1 MTRSAPNS
9 RDHRIDI
16 LRGVS
21 ILLVLILHFHLAYN
35 LVESPFSR
43 ILSSTFVEAL
53 ARNGNYGVTIFF
65 VISGYLITSTSL
77 RRFGSLKDVSP
88 PQFYAYRFAR
98 IVPCMVLALTIIT
111 TLGVAGLPHFRSK
124 GPTSF
129 FIADLSVLTFWHNVL
144 MAKVGYFNYG
154 LNILWSLSVEEVFYF
169 TFPLLCVILRR
180 PSWIVAAW
188 IAAMVYGPIYRYRHA
203 DDEIRFLYG
212 YFACF
217 DAIAMG
223 CCMALLARWWKTR
236 RTYLSGTG
244 RNVLQFLAAV
254 LIAWIYLRKAIGDSP
269 VFGPTLVAIGAS
281 IFVLVEGCWPGPPTA
296 LSRIRWEPMGWLGR
310 HSYEL
315 YLFHIVVL
323 ALMRNLVDR
332 GHLAPGQ
339 KPLWFVV
346 FLVLST
352 FAAAAV
358 ARFYSEPLNR
368 RLRLALIPAK

>member
-1 MTRSAPNS
+1 MLSA
-9 RDHRIDI
+9 
-16 LRGVS
+16 
-21 ILLVLILHFHLAYN
+21 
-35 LVESPFSR
+35 
-43 ILSSTFVEAL
+43 TFVEAL
-53 ARNGNYGVTIFF
+53 ARNGNYGVTLFF

-77 RRFGSLKDVSP
+77 RRFGSLKQVSP
-88 PQFYAYRFAR
+88 TRFYAYRFAR
-98 IVPCMVLALTIIT
+98 IVPCMVLVLTIIT

-169 TFPLLCVILRR
+169 TFPLLCLILRR
-180 PSWIVAAW
+180 PPWIVAVW
-188 IAAMVYGPIYRYRHA
+188 IAAIVYGPIYRYRHA
-203 DDEIRFLYG
+203 DNEIRFLYG

-217 DAIAMG
+217 DGIAMG
-223 CCMALLARWWKTR
+223 CCMALLARQPKMRQAGFT
-236 RTYLSGTG
+236 SSAP

-269 VFGPTLVAIGAS
+269 VFGPTLVAIGAA
-281 IFVLVEGCWPGPPTA
+281 IFVFAEGWWPPLSGA
-296 LSRIRWEPMGWLGR
+296 SSRIRWEPIGWLGR

-323 ALMRNLVDR
+323 ALMRNIVDR
-332 GHLAPGQ
+332 GRLAPAQ
-339 KPLWFVV
+339 KPLWFAV

-352 FAAAAV
+352 MVAAAV
-358 ARFYSEPLNR
+358 ARFYSEPLNQ
-368 RLRLALIPAK
+368 RLRALLIPRHAN